1 MRYLAP
7 ELAPMGG
14 EDAAR
19 QMLQHAARTIPS
31 GRLCRDSDYAA
42 LVEFLLSPDAEF
54 IQGQV
59 IHANGGAY
67 VSA

>member
-1 MRYLAP
+1 MRYLVP
-7 ELAPMGG
+7 SLALMGG

-19 QMLQHAARTIPS
+19 QVLECVARTNPS
-31 GRLCRDSDYAA
+31 GRLSRDSDYAS

>member
-1 MRYLAP
+1 MRYLTP

-14 EDAAR
+14 EDAAWQGLER
-19 QMLQHAARTIPS
+19 AARTNPS
-31 GRLCRDSDYAA
+31 GRLSRDSDDTA